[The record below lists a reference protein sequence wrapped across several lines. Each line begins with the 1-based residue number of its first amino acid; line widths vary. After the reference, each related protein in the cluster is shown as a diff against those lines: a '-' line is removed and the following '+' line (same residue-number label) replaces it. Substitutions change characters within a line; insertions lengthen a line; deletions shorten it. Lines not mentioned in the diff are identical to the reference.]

1 MKNPFSQPSSRGS
14 TGSGTVVHGPLAL
27 LACDSVMNPA
37 CAGSPTTGPL
47 RAASVLYDEESCSD
61 VGAQIGAGGF
71 GSGPPPEDGPAFLRA
86 CKGGHQGCPLATN
99 LCILP
104 YFLALS
110 RTQALHPHARIAS
123 FADDTYSN
131 ASPRYYTPR
140 MLRSAASAWA
150 RQPLASPRPARFAR
164 TFAKS
169 TPPLPP
175 APLPTS
181 LET

>member
-1 MKNPFSQPSSRGS
+1 MASPPHSKWTFGVQGAWQ
-14 TGSGTVVHGPLAL
+14 TG
-27 LACDSVMNPA
+27 A
-37 CAGSPTTGPL
+37 CATG
-47 RAASVLYDEESCSD
+47 ADY
-61 VGAQIGAGGF
+61 
-71 GSGPPPEDGPAFLRA
+71 LRA

-99 LCILP
+99 LCCLP
-104 YFLALS
+104 YFVALS
-110 RTQALHPHARIAS
+110 QVQERYPDVRIAS